1 MKGRGTRVL
10 SSTDLQSVS
19 GEDARAKTRFVIVDA
34 VGVCESDK
42 TESRPLDRQPT
53 VPLKT
58 LLQRVLF
65 PGGRDED
72 TLTTL
77 AARLA
82 RLDRELEPAQ
92 RQQIVTASGGH
103 TPATLAGALLRAFDP
118 DAIAERATGKP
129 GASPDEIAP
138 EKYEA
143 TRQEL
148 IATACAPF
156 DKPAL
161 RQTLE
166 TLKQETEQA
175 LDIYTPDEVLEQGF
189 DAAAKAKAAGLV
201 QAFRDYLAQNQARI
215 DALQILY
222 SRPFKQRLTE
232 SMLKEL
238 EKKLRDNHAAWTED
252 NLWNAFAAAKPGK
265 VKGRSQAGRFADLVA
280 LVRFALEQQPVLT
293 PFADSVTERFNEW
306 LMDKA
311 KAGVKFGA
319 EQLAWLN
326 LIRDHI
332 ATAISIEPEDLELSP
347 FNQRGGLG
355 KAHQLFGEQLAKLLD
370 ELNEVL
376 AA

>member
-1 MKGRGTRVL
+1 M
-10 SSTDLQSVS
+10 
-19 GEDARAKTRFVIVDA
+19 
-34 VGVCESDK
+34 
-42 TESRPLDRQPT
+42 
-53 VPLKT
+53 
-58 LLQRVLF
+58 F

-92 RQQIVTASGGH
+92 RQQIVTASGGQ

-129 GASPDEIAP
+129 GAEPQEVAP
-138 EKYEA
+138 EKMEA
-143 TRQEL
+143 TRQTL
-148 IATACAPF
+148 IAEACAPF

-166 TLKQETEQA
+166 QLKKETEQA
-175 LDIYTPDEVLEQGF
+175 IDIYTPDEVLEQGF

-201 QAFRDYLAQNQARI
+201 QAFRDYFELNQAEI

-252 NLWNAFAAAKPGK
+252 NLWNAFAAAKPGQ

-280 LVRFALEQQPVLT
+280 LVRFSLEQQPVLE
-293 PFADSVTERFNEW
+293 PFAESVAERFNEW

-355 KAHQLFGEQLAKLLD
+355 KAHQLFGEQLPKLLD
-370 ELNEVL
+370 ELNEAL